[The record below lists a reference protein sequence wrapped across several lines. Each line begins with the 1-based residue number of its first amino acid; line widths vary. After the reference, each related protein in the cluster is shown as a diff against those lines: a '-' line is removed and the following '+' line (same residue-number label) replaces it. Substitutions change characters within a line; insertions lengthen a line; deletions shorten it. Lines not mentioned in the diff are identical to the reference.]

1 MKVVWTP
8 DAKDSYEQNIA
19 YMAKEWNSVVI
30 EKFILKIE
38 EAIISIQK
46 NPALYQFHNKR
57 KKIRK
62 CVVVKQISL
71 YYRLTE
77 THIEILLC
85 RNNYQDPK
93 KLKLK

>member
-8 DAKDSYEQNIA
+8 DAKNTYEQNIA
-19 YMAKEWNSVVI
+19 YLADKWDEAVTGNFI
-30 EKFILKIE
+30 EKIE
-38 EAIISIQK
+38 EAVSYIQK
-46 NPALYQFHNKR
+46 NPALYPFYDKR
-57 KKIRK
+57 KKVRK
-62 CVVVKQISL
+62 CVVVRQISL

-85 RNNYQDPK
+85 WNNYQDPK